1 MKVHSLSKREIH
13 DITNHIIKTWPA
25 NSIDSVKNMQAYV
38 IGGNERVLVADS
50 LLAIQLAPDLII
62 PHLARHD
69 LLNHFP
75 SVQVDMNAVRFV
87 CNGANIMRPGITEFG
102 TFKESEIVLV
112 KDQIHNKEL
121 AVCLSRIDDKIAR
134 EMKNGVV
141 LNNMHYVGDMYW
153 EMKKT
158 IRV

>member
-1 MKVHSLSKREIH
+1 VHSLSKREIH
-13 DITNHIIKTWPA
+13 DITNHIIKNWPT
-25 NSIDSVKNMQAYV
+25 NSIGSIKNMQAYV
-38 IGGNERVLVADS
+38 IDGNKRLLVANS
-50 LLAIQLAPDLII
+50 LIAIQLAPDLII
-62 PHLARHD
+62 PHLAQHD
-69 LLNHFP
+69 LLNRFA
-75 SVQVDMNAVRFV
+75 SVQVDMNAVKFV

-121 AVCLSRIDDKIAR
+121 AVCLSRIDDVNAR

-141 LNNMHYVGDMYW
+141 LNNMHHVGDTYW

-158 IRV
+158 IRI